1 MKTRLLIAL
10 LILAAL
16 ALAVG
21 GWIVGGGRSALSDA
35 EPRYV

>member
-1 MKTRLLIAL
+1 MKKRLLIAL

-16 ALAVG
+16 VLAVG
-21 GWIVGGGRSALSDA
+21 GWIVGGRPSDP